1 MGAWAGPFLIA
12 AVLLAAA
19 GIAKLVDPANT
30 VGALRGF
37 GIGVPPAA
45 VRLAGALE
53 AALAVVAGST
63 GAALP
68 RAARRGVVCRVLRLR
83 RRRARH
89 PPPDRLLRVLREGR
103 HPTERAPPRG
113 EPRRRGRRPWGSRP
127 QAAAG
132 SDPCSRRQPLA
143 AVPFLLLV
151 AIGAYAA
158 LTRARP
164 SSPAGRRAARGPGP
178 EQT

>member
-68 RAARRGVVCRVLRLR
+68 ALLVAASYVAFSVFV
-83 RRRARH
+83 
-89 PPPDRLLRVLREGR
+89 
-103 HPTERAPPRG
+103 
-113 EPRRRGRRPWGSRP
+113 
-127 QAAAG
+127 AAALVTHRPIG
-132 SDPCSRRQPLA
+132 SCGCFGKVDTPPSALHLVVNLGAAVAAMGVASAGGGGLGSVLSAQPLA

-151 AIGAYAA
+151 ATGAYAA
-158 LTRARP
+158 FALLTVVPRLVGGGP
-164 SSPAGRRAARGPGP
+164 VGPGP